1 MGLPLQ
7 VFLFGL
13 LTVFIVLLVVV
24 ATGNAII
31 WFVNRYIGAPAQE
44 PGKPGSGQLLSH
56 SGRIAALTAAV
67 STVTRG
73 RGRVTNI
80 EKL

>member
-31 WFVNRYIGAPAQE
+31 WFVNRYIGSPVKEA
-44 PGKPGSGQLLSH
+44 GKSGSGQLQSH
-56 SGRIAALTAAV
+56 SGRIAAIAAAV
-67 STVTRG
+67 NTVTRG
-73 RGRVTNI
+73 RGKITSI